1 MSFNRKDAVLNRLA
15 ERFNV
20 AQFVSFEPHS
30 GSPRQKF
37 SRILGDSPNYKY
49 MSSEEAIRQLF
60 AKSNSQSLNIRTYT
74 STSTQN
80 MPFKYGLR
88 SVEEVLSQIE
98 KFSSQGAFTIVNETI
113 DVSDG
118 GVSGVAMGGVVE
130 FRPDA
135 TPRGVEKPGF
145 ASLPKRWAA
154 EVIRTVYGF
163 DPQLEAAVGGRLE
176 FSIHPKR
183 LGWLHHH
190 TVYWEYE
197 DQPTSTGLAVVSWP
211 NDFSRLLGD
220 KVYGLLIAHIVGE
233 AVPSSTVINRRLAPF
248 TFGTNT
254 NSSEHWLRTAPYEQ
268 EPGRF
273 STTFG
278 WQDPF
283 RLLHAE
289 DADGNHIASV
299 ISQAAVDAAWSGAA
313 LTTSDGRFWIEGV
326 SGSGDAF
333 MIGERSP
340 ESIPEHIQRSVK
352 ETYLRLVKALGP
364 VRFEWAHDGDRTWVL
379 QLHKGASASSEN
391 YIVPGNVENW
401 VNFETSLGLAAL
413 RDVIRSLP
421 QRTGVALLGSV
432 GLTSH
437 IADILRK
444 SNIPS
449 KFI

>member
-30 GSPRQKF
+30 GSSLQKF
-37 SRILGDSPNYKY
+37 CRILGEPPNYNY
-49 MSSEEAIRQLF
+49 SSTEEAIKKLF
-60 AKSNSQSLNIRTYT
+60 EKSNSHSVNIRTYT
-74 STSTQN
+74 STITQN
-80 MPFKYGLR
+80 MPFVYGLR
-88 SVEEVLSQIE
+88 SVPEVLSQLE
-98 KFSSQGAFTIVNETI
+98 RFSSQGAFTIVNETI

-145 ASLPKRWAA
+145 ASLPNTWAEEA
-154 EVIRTVYGF
+154 LRIVYGF
-163 DPQLEAAVGGRLE
+163 DPQLEAGVGGRLE

-197 DQPTSTGLAVVSWP
+197 DQQTETGQAEIAWP

-233 AVPSSTVINRRLAPF
+233 AVPVSTVINRRLAPF
-248 TFGTNT
+248 TFGSSTT
-254 NSSEHWLRTAPYEQ
+254 SSEHWLRTAPYEQ

-289 DADGNHIASV
+289 DAGGNSIASV
-299 ISQAAVDAAWSGAA
+299 ISQAAVDARWSGAA
-313 LTTSDGRFWIEGV
+313 LTTSDARLWIEGV

-340 ESIPEHIQRSVK
+340 ENIPEQVQRSV
-352 ETYLRLVKALGP
+352 EQTYLRLVQALGP
-364 VRFEWAHDGDRTWVL
+364 VRFEWAYDGNRTWVL
-379 QLHKGASASSEN
+379 QLHKGASTSSEN
-391 YIVPGNVENW
+391 YIVPGDVERW
-401 VNFETSLGLAAL
+401 IKFETELGLGAL
-413 RDVIRSLP
+413 RELIRSLP
-421 QRTGVALLGSV
+421 QRTGVALVGSV

-437 IADILRK
+437 IADLLRK